1 MINSSTGETLSW
13 AGAGKEPTCLGQLL
27 WRGSDASH
35 SMWPVLQGFQ
45 PRARSPIEHLHVR
58 SHSGCLSGNGK
69 LLVLL
74 ELFGVVS
81 PKFFWNC
88 LSIMRHHIPN
98 PFLVIEGRTLL
109 CRAVS
114 EICACPLLPR
124 PLRAVVSARPG
135 PRAHAGH
142 SGEVETD
149 GRGPL

>member
-1 MINSSTGETLSW
+1 
-13 AGAGKEPTCLGQLL
+13 
-27 WRGSDASH
+27 
-35 SMWPVLQGFQ
+35 MWPVLQGFQ
-45 PRARSPIEHLHVR
+45 PKARSPIEHLHAR

-74 ELFGVVS
+74 EMFGFVS
-81 PKFFWNC
+81 PNVLGTLARYRPSGQSSGGISC
-88 LSIMRHHIPN
+88 AYRIPN

-114 EICACPLLPR
+114 EICAFPLLPR
-124 PLRAVVSARPG
+124 PLRAVVSAHPG
-135 PRAHAGH
+135 PRIHAGH